1 MHLMQRLL
9 KLALINTAFF
19 NFWGQFDL
27 LWKEG
32 WWKQLILSLWLLNW
46 LCNLHCDVCV
56 QVIAEEK
63 NTNPR
68 LSSTATVIVSI
79 ADANDNVPLFQQ
91 QQYTASVSEMASPGT
106 LVTTITAT
114 DRDSGQFGENG
125 IVYQLSGTDADKLVS
140 LINLHFINIFGHGF
154 TYVIKLQCL
163 CRKLHCNI
171 RIYFCSL
178 WWLFMFNVLRFWAQT
193 HIILMNFRS

>member
-1 MHLMQRLL
+1 M
-9 KLALINTAFF
+9 
-19 NFWGQFDL
+19 
-27 LWKEG
+27 
-32 WWKQLILSLWLLNW
+32 
-46 LCNLHCDVCV
+46 

-79 ADANDNVPLFQQ
+79 ADANDNVPVFQQ

-125 IVYQLSGTDADKLVS
+125 IVYQLSGTDADKLV
-140 LINLHFINIFGHGF
+140 LFVIFIL
-154 TYVIKLQCL
+154 YKVLL
-163 CRKLHCNI
+163 
-171 RIYFCSL
+171 
-178 WWLFMFNVLRFWAQT
+178 MFLSCQ
-193 HIILMNFRS
+193 

>member
-1 MHLMQRLL
+1 MLKTRLL
-9 KLALINTAFF
+9 SNLTYII
-19 NFWGQFDL
+19 QQVH
-27 LWKEG
+27 EG
-32 WWKQLILSLWLLNW
+32 YCSDNVTCAVIIY
-46 LCNLHCDVCV
+46 V

-79 ADANDNVPLFQQ
+79 ADANDNVPVFQQ

-125 IVYQLSGTDADKLVS
+125 IVYQLPVTDADKLVLF
-140 LINLHFINIFGHGF
+140 LI
-154 TYVIKLQCL
+154 VI
-163 CRKLHCNI
+163 
-171 RIYFCSL
+171 
-178 WWLFMFNVLRFWAQT
+178 T
-193 HIILMNFRS
+193 

>member
-1 MHLMQRLL
+1 
-9 KLALINTAFF
+9 
-19 NFWGQFDL
+19 
-27 LWKEG
+27 
-32 WWKQLILSLWLLNW
+32 
-46 LCNLHCDVCV
+46 V

-79 ADANDNVPLFQQ
+79 ADANDNVPVFQQ
-91 QQYTASVSEMASPGT
+91 QQYTASVSEMASPRT

-140 LINLHFINIFGHGF
+140 LINLHFINIFGHRF
-154 TYVIKLQCL
+154 HYVIKLQCL
-163 CRKLHCNI
+163 CRKICTAISETISVLCGGYLH
-171 RIYFCSL
+171 
-178 WWLFMFNVLRFWAQT
+178 
-193 HIILMNFRS
+193 LMS

>member
-1 MHLMQRLL
+1 M
-9 KLALINTAFF
+9 
-19 NFWGQFDL
+19 
-27 LWKEG
+27 
-32 WWKQLILSLWLLNW
+32 
-46 LCNLHCDVCV
+46 

-114 DRDSGQFGENG
+114 DMDSGQFGENG

-140 LINLHFINIFGHGF
+140 CINLHPINIFGHIF
-154 TYVIKLQCL
+154 TCITKLQCL
-163 CRKLHCNI
+163 CGKTALQYQNLFLSFVVV
-171 RIYFCSL
+171 IY
-178 WWLFMFNVLRFWAQT
+178 V
-193 HIILMNFRS
+193 

>member
-1 MHLMQRLL
+1 M
-9 KLALINTAFF
+9 
-19 NFWGQFDL
+19 
-27 LWKEG
+27 
-32 WWKQLILSLWLLNW
+32 
-46 LCNLHCDVCV
+46 

-79 ADANDNVPLFQQ
+79 ADANDNVPVFQQ

-125 IVYQLSGTDADKLVS
+125 IVYQLSGTDADKLVLF
-140 LINLHFINIFGHGF
+140 LIFISNKF
-154 TYVIKLQCL
+154 VV
-163 CRKLHCNI
+163 
-171 RIYFCSL
+171 
-178 WWLFMFNVLRFWAQT
+178 NVSIVL
-193 HIILMNFRS
+193 

>member
-1 MHLMQRLL
+1 MCL
-9 KLALINTAFF
+9 
-19 NFWGQFDL
+19 
-27 LWKEG
+27 
-32 WWKQLILSLWLLNW
+32 
-46 LCNLHCDVCV
+46 CV

-63 NTNPR
+63 HTNPR

-125 IVYQLSGTDADKLVS
+125 IIYQLSGTDADKLV
-140 LINLHFINIFGHGF
+140 LLKNLHFINIFSHDF
-154 TYVIKLQCL
+154 QQQLKHL
-163 CRKLHCNI
+163 CRKICTAISGTISVICGDCL
-171 RIYFCSL
+171 S
-178 WWLFMFNVLRFWAQT
+178 
-193 HIILMNFRS
+193 

>member
-1 MHLMQRLL
+1 
-9 KLALINTAFF
+9 
-19 NFWGQFDL
+19 
-27 LWKEG
+27 
-32 WWKQLILSLWLLNW
+32 LSLYF
-46 LCNLHCDVCV
+46 

-79 ADANDNVPLFQQ
+79 ADANDNVPIFQQ

-125 IVYQLSGTDADKLVS
+125 IVYQLSGADADKLVS
-140 LINLHFINIFGHGF
+140 FMMSILWKFFINCFVVVGLFCNTIKCLS
-154 TYVIKLQCL
+154 YVVLNEVQGRHRLPQQCTD
-163 CRKLHCNI
+163 CQT
-171 RIYFCSL
+171 CSYYDGRGPV
-178 WWLFMFNVLRFWAQT
+178 FNLYY
-193 HIILMNFRS
+193 

>member
-1 MHLMQRLL
+1 M
-9 KLALINTAFF
+9 
-19 NFWGQFDL
+19 
-27 LWKEG
+27 
-32 WWKQLILSLWLLNW
+32 
-46 LCNLHCDVCV
+46 

-125 IVYQLSGTDADKLVS
+125 IIYQLSGTDADKLVL
-140 LINLHFINIFGHGF
+140 LINLHFINIFYHDFHYG
-154 TYVIKLQCL
+154 VKLRHL
-163 CRKLHCNI
+163 CRKI
-171 RIYFCSL
+171 FTAISGTVSVICSDC
-178 WWLFMFNVLRFWAQT
+178 
-193 HIILMNFRS
+193 

>member
-1 MHLMQRLL
+1 
-9 KLALINTAFF
+9 
-19 NFWGQFDL
+19 
-27 LWKEG
+27 
-32 WWKQLILSLWLLNW
+32 
-46 LCNLHCDVCV
+46 LCCAVFL

-79 ADANDNVPLFQQ
+79 ADANDNVPVFQQ

-140 LINLHFINIFGHGF
+140 LLIHACHRNLW
-154 TYVIKLQCL
+154 
-163 CRKLHCNI
+163 
-171 RIYFCSL
+171 SL
-178 WWLFMFNVLRFWAQT
+178 FPSCYR
-193 HIILMNFRS
+193 